1 MAHAGGRPTDYHGE
15 ETIAKVRDYI
25 ASCIDEER
33 EIMNA
38 DKLTT
43 RLKVK
48 LPSIEGL
55 AVYLDVTRETIYE
68 WRKVHPEFSYI
79 IGRLLATQAERLLSN
94 GLSGDYNSTITKLIL
109 TKHQYHDRVD
119 TDITSGG
126 DPIVPIIVERG
137 TDKDKTT
144 SETV

>member
-1 MAHAGGRPTDYHGE
+1 MRPTDYSKDVVE
-15 ETIAKVRDYI
+15 KAKAYL

-43 RLKVK
+43 RLKVN

-55 AVYLDVTRETIYE
+55 AVYLECARSTVYLWAKEY
-68 WRKVHPEFSYI
+68 PEFSDI
-79 IGRLLATQAERLLSN
+79 LEQILTEQAKRLLSN

-109 TKHQYHDRVD
+109 TKHTYHDKVD
-119 TDITSGG
+119 TDLTSGG
-126 DPIVPIIVERG
+126 EVIVPLTIQRG
-137 TDKDKTT
+137 KSREEGDNN
-144 SETV
+144 